1 MNDFHTDEQTLKDL
15 EIFGDKRQKSLAS
28 ILDATVSKGGERM
41 LRQMLERPVADKAF
55 LEARQSVI
63 RYLAKYPE
71 LVDID
76 RNKLAF
82 IEIYL
87 EQDYGSNRLPVW
99 KLRLHA
105 WSDKIKPGNDWN
117 LRWRGVEML
126 GELLYNLGRWRE
138 ETITDYA
145 PSPMQAYRERID
157 TLLKQSRLRE
167 VLSLN
172 KLTLT
177 AFGKLDYLFRCEE
190 AAKIRE
196 LLDILYELEALRSVA
211 VRSAALGFTSPEYG
225 EESAGIDIRGVY
237 HPFLQQAVG
246 NDFHLNQDRHIC
258 FLTGPNMAGKS
269 TYMKA
274 VGICIYLAHVG
285 FPVPA
290 LRMNL
295 SVFSGLFST
304 INLSDDINLG
314 YSHYYSEVRRI
325 KLVAEKMALLKNVV
339 VIFDELFRGTNVR
352 DAYEASLAVLSAFE
366 ALKRSMFIIST
377 HILEVAGS
385 LKHSGSVDFR
395 FFDIQNRNGELQY
408 TYRLKP
414 GVSDE
419 RLGMYILDREKVVE
433 TILKAAT

>member
-1 MNDFHTDEQTLKDL
+1 MNAFHTDEQTLKDL
-15 EIFGDKRQKSLAS
+15 EIFGDKQQKSLVS
-28 ILDATVSKGGERM
+28 LLDATVSKGGELM

-55 LEARQSVI
+55 LEARQVVI

-76 RNKLAF
+76 RNKLSF

-87 EQDYGSNRLPVW
+87 EQEYGSDRLPTW
-99 KLRLHA
+99 KLRLRA
-105 WSDKIKPGNDWN
+105 WSDKIKPRNDWS

-126 GELLYNLGRWRE
+126 GELLYNLGRWCE

-145 PSPMQAYRERID
+145 PSALQAYRQRID
-157 TLLKQSRLRE
+157 TLLGKSRLRE
-167 VLSLN
+167 VLTLN
-172 KLTLT
+172 KLTLSV
-177 AFGKLDYLFRCEE
+177 FGKLDYLFRCEE
-190 AAKIRE
+190 TAKIRE

-211 VRSAALGFTSPEYG
+211 VRSAALGFAFPEYG
-225 EESAGIDIRGVY
+225 EESTGIDIHGVY
-237 HPFLQQAVG
+237 HPFLSQAVG
-246 NDFHLNQDRHIC
+246 NDFCLNQDRHIC

-290 LRMNL
+290 QRMNL

-325 KLVAEKMALLKNVV
+325 KLVAEKMARLKNVV

-352 DAYEASLAVLSAFE
+352 DAYEASLAVLSAFG

-385 LKHSGSVDFR
+385 LKHSESVDFR
-395 FFDIQNRNGELQY
+395 FFDIQNCNGELQY
-408 TYRLKP
+408 TYRLKS